1 MREQPPIELSPDAR
15 AKALASI
22 QRFFAENM
30 DEPIGDLKARLVL
43 DYIVAE
49 HGPAIYNQAIADA
62 RQYFEER
69 SADLG
74 AVAVREEFPFWDER
88 KGRAGKK

>member
-1 MREQPPIELSPDAR
+1 MREQPPITLSDEAR
-15 AKALASI
+15 AKAVASI
-22 QRFFAENM
+22 KRYFDENM
-30 DEPIGDLKARLVL
+30 DEKIGDLKARLLL

-62 RQYFEER
+62 RAYFEER

-74 AVAVREEFPFWDER
+74 AVASRTEFPFWDER
-88 KGRAGKK
+88 KGRPRT